1 MSVVDDHQMVE
12 SDSAADPLTKGANPA
27 GFKEEELT
35 CEYCVHSLQKMYA
48 RQSAFGLPGT
58 DGSLIS
64 NIIAHTLNEH
74 IILGIFKTNSISK
87 FTKKNRLAQLF
98 SCATFTFYWTTFF
111 AYRCPSYCNN
121 AMVQNLQHGT
131 YVSTGMYFYKIIFRY
146 LLECPCHFQ
155 KSYIPT
161 NKEDGDL
168 KISKSAKKEGKD
180 DVSWLNWIL
189 GHGIT
194 LIMLFVSIGW
204 LAPAIQK
211 MDEMSGK
218 VKYYWLSFLF
228 SLALSF
234 VLFQASGE
242 AFTIL
247 CKYKFTDEIKNMR
260 EHFGIYLPKNEEF
273 NSITQ
278 LGLIAKANFIKRHG
292 VEKYRKYHPNFDH
305 YFHITDD
312 DDSKI

>member
-111 AYRCPSYCNN
+111 AYRCPSYCNHKYHHSFYSYIYQLFFVIYHN
-121 AMVQNLQHGT
+121 HFSLLQLPQCEV
-131 YVSTGMYFYKIIFRY
+131 YYKI
-146 LLECPCHFQ
+146 L
-155 KSYIPT
+155 T
-161 NKEDGDL
+161 
-168 KISKSAKKEGKD
+168 
-180 DVSWLNWIL
+180 
-189 GHGIT
+189 
-194 LIMLFVSIGW
+194 
-204 LAPAIQK
+204 K
-211 MDEMSGK
+211 M
-218 VKYYWLSFLF
+218 Y
-228 SLALSF
+228 
-234 VLFQASGE
+234 
-242 AFTIL
+242 
-247 CKYKFTDEIKNMR
+247 
-260 EHFGIYLPKNEEF
+260 
-273 NSITQ
+273 
-278 LGLIAKANFIKRHG
+278 
-292 VEKYRKYHPNFDH
+292 
-305 YFHITDD
+305 
-312 DDSKI
+312 